1 MSLQTKILNLK
12 LEAALALRHA
22 NGWQKLIDRYGEE
35 RATAFYTHLGLNH
48 LPKKSIEYEGL
59 TLHREPTDL
68 EKRINLKAISDA
80 FVQGEQQLVNQ
91 LLVLRDRL
99 ISDAGKGIIKLSP
112 ADYHTLVL
120 DPPKQATEGLKQTLE
135 EIYSRGRE
143 LVLDELRAQGAR
155 DLGDIGA
162 PSDDDLEFLSDL
174 GDVTVSRVANDV
186 QSRAI
191 GGAASLVVLGIAE
204 GVLLS
209 RLTDDLQ
216 AGSVSYINNAA
227 AEADHAA
234 LGLGRDAEGS
244 SRSKFISEWYYS
256 AVLDENTDDACA
268 EADGSTSETL
278 DGIPAAPNPDC
289 AGGGRC
295 RCIHVA
301 VYSDE
306 R

>member
-1 MSLQTKILNLK
+1 MTLQTKILNLK
-12 LEAALALRHA
+12 LEAALAVRHA
-22 NGWQKLIDRYGEE
+22 NGWQKLIDLYGEE

-48 LPKKSIEYEGL
+48 LPKKSIEWEGL
-59 TLHREPTDL
+59 TLHREPTEL

-91 LLVLRDRL
+91 LLVLRDKL
-99 ISDAGKGIIKLSP
+99 ITDAGKGIIKLTP

-120 DPPKQATEGLKQTLE
+120 APPKQATEDLKETLE
-135 EIYSRGRE
+135 QIYERGRQ
-143 LVLDELRAQGAR
+143 LVLDELKAQGAR
-155 DLGDIGA
+155 DLGDIGD

-191 GGAASLVVLGIAE
+191 GSAASLVVLGVAE

-216 AGSVSYINNAA
+216 AGSVSYINSAA

-244 SRSKFISEWYYS
+244 NRSDIVQEAYYS
-256 AVLDENTDDACA
+256 AILDDTCCSDCES
-268 EADGSTSETL
+268 ADGETG
-278 DGIPAAPNPDC
+278 DPGEITAAPNPSC
-289 AGGGRC
+289 QGSARC
-295 RCIHVA
+295 RCLHVYVLA
-301 VYSDE
+301 GE
-306 R
+306 Q